1 MKLPCGTDR
10 KQPTKH
16 ASQANNTG
24 PQGYRRSLRVNKDR
38 ATPQPHRHTPPSRG
52 YAGLTILLSTSWSS
66 RASASFTD
74 TTSRPPPSRGT
85 RTMITRPSFTAS
97 IGPSPVRGFMAA
109 IAYPFPGYSPLSDI
123 QHGGRNHGGMARHGP
138 SHQPLLVRAG
148 EANPDK
154 LCMTAFMHLCISAMC
169 VKLHACKKV
178 VLACGT
184 GNDSKRAHGWNG
196 PRSRLCYVTDSHT
209 RPSTQLATP
218 PTSPREHSSTTSRA
232 KKTPFLGAPR
242 NHPTPNSPTPAD

>member
-123 QHGGRNHGGMARHGP
+123 QHGGRNHGGMARHEP
-138 SHQPLLVRAG
+138 SHQPLLDERA
-148 EANPDK
+148 
-154 LCMTAFMHLCISAMC
+154 LCCADTRHRLLICSSHRC
-169 VKLHACKKV
+169 VDPGCD
-178 VLACGT
+178 VL
-184 GNDSKRAHGWNG
+184 
-196 PRSRLCYVTDSHT
+196 
-209 RPSTQLATP
+209 
-218 PTSPREHSSTTSRA
+218 
-232 KKTPFLGAPR
+232 
-242 NHPTPNSPTPAD
+242 PTPGIRSSFFAST